1 MMRLDPTIWLSRL
14 VVLKTGKAV
23 YDQRFHLGVNIIH
36 GENGSGK
43 STIADFIFFALGG
56 EHKEWRQK
64 ASMCDFTL
72 AEVCINGA
80 FVTLRREVSGMGQRP
95 MAFFWGTLD
104 DAQSSP
110 IDAWRNYPFRSSAN
124 KESFSQVLFR
134 ALGLPEVLRDDLTAR
149 ITMHQVLRLVYVDQK
164 TPFDKLFRDDNFD
177 ALVTRRA
184 VGDLLIGTYDAN
196 LYKLQLKRREIEK
209 EIAQLTSQLNG
220 ISTILR
226 DTDDP
231 LTVSML
237 REAMI
242 SAFSQRQEVL
252 KQLRAKDL
260 RTHEEVVDSLA
271 AQVTAVSATL
281 LQAKQEVS
289 ELSRDLEKV
298 DFELADSDDFLDGL
312 RLRLAALDDSEL
324 TRKLLGAASFSFCP
338 VCLTP
343 VDEELEDACGLCRQ
357 PIADYGGS
365 GLLRLRNELSM
376 QIRESLQLRE
386 DREDRRATLL
396 QRLSRATVVRDQRQ
410 RELDQL
416 TAGSTSSAEA
426 ERAALHRK
434 AGYLDREIEDL
445 ERKIQFAAALEELQ
459 SEKAEKV
466 ALLEQ
471 IKDRTADRMRTQQG
485 HRDIATN
492 KISQLTKLLLRRDV
506 PRETTFQSAELVAF
520 DFGQDTLT
528 VDGLATFAA
537 SSAVYLK
544 NSFHIA
550 LLQASLE
557 LDFFR
562 YPRFALIDNVEDKG
576 MEPPRSHNF
585 QSLVVAVSESAN
597 VEHQVIMTTS
607 MLNPDLDSKAWVIG
621 PKYTHRLRT
630 LQF

>member
-1 MMRLDPTIWLSRL
+1 MMRLDPSIWLSRL

-80 FVTLRREVSGMGQRP
+80 LVTLRREVSGTGQRP
-95 MAFFWGTLD
+95 MGIFWGTLD

-134 ALGLPEVLRDDLTAR
+134 ALGLPEVLRDDLKSR
-149 ITMHQVLRLVYVDQK
+149 ITMHQILRLAYVDQK
-164 TPFDKLFRDDNFD
+164 TQFDKLFRDDHFD
-177 ALVTRRA
+177 AVVTRRA

-196 LYKLQLKRREIEK
+196 LYKLQLKMGEIDN

-220 ISTILR
+220 IGTVLR
-226 DTDDP
+226 DADDT

-237 REAMI
+237 RETMT
-242 SAFSQRQEVL
+242 SALGQRQDVL
-252 KQLRAKDL
+252 ERLRAEDP
-260 RTHEEVVDSLA
+260 RTHEEVAGSLA
-271 AQVTAVSATL
+271 AQVTSVSATL
-281 LQAKQEVS
+281 LQAKQDVS
-289 ELSRDLEKV
+289 ELTRDLEKV
-298 DFELADSDDFLDGL
+298 DFELADSDDFLDSL
-312 RLRLAALDDSEL
+312 RLRLDALDDSER
-324 TRKLLGAASFSFCP
+324 TRTLLGAASFSFCP
-338 VCLTP
+338 VCLAP
-343 VDEELEDACGLCRQ
+343 VDEEREDACSLCRQ
-357 PIADYGGS
+357 PIANYEGS
-365 GLLRLRNELSM
+365 SLLRLRNELSM
-376 QIRESLQLRE
+376 QIRESQKLRE
-386 DREDRRATLL
+386 DRKDRRVTLL
-396 QRLSRATVVRDQRQ
+396 RKLSQAMVVRDQRQ

-445 ERKIQFAAALEELQ
+445 ERKIHFAAAVEELR
-459 SEKAEKV
+459 SAKAEKV
-466 ALLEQ
+466 ALLER
-471 IKDRTADRMRTQQG
+471 IKDRITDRLRTQQG
-485 HRDIATN
+485 HRDIATD
-492 KISQLTKLLLRRDV
+492 KISQLTKLLLNCDV
-506 PRETTFQSAELVAF
+506 PREIGFQSAEQVAF

-528 VDGLATFAA
+528 VDGLANFAA
-537 SSAVYLK
+537 SSMVYLK

-550 LLQASLE
+550 LFQASLE

-576 MEPPRSHNF
+576 MEPPRSYNF
-585 QSLVVAVSESAN
+585 QSLVVAVSDHAK
-597 VEHQVIMTTS
+597 VEHQIIMTTS
-607 MLNPDLDSKAWVIG
+607 MLNPDLDSETWVIG

-630 LQF
+630 LEF